1 MPACHAGDRRFES
14 GRVRHFPA
22 FPDAPSARP
31 DGASLH
37 LWHYPPVKRAPL
49 IAVLALLAVAVAL
62 PMTGGQLGFGGD
74 PSADPGASPSGAA
87 LAPTAT
93 ADAAPSTPAASSGAE
108 ASPLPT
114 VAPTDPPLDVVEA

>member
-1 MPACHAGDRRFES
+1 
-14 GRVRHFPA
+14 
-22 FPDAPSARP
+22 
-31 DGASLH
+31 LH

-93 ADAAPSTPAASSGAE
+93 ADAPRSTPAASAGGE
-108 ASPLPT
+108 ATPLPT
-114 VAPTDPPLDVVEA
+114 VAPTDPPLDVAEAAIVPVVHFRSTATRATRAEVTAVLEGTSERYDAL